1 MKKIIISVV
10 LTALLVSAMSALTY
24 AQDVN
29 KLKYPPL
36 NPLQIPTV
44 KKITLD
50 NGMRLYLVEDKS
62 LPLFN
67 ASVRINCGSHLE
79 PADKIGLAEVTGAVL
94 RTGGTKKWSG
104 DEIDEM
110 LEAVGASVETSIGL
124 ENGSASVNVL
134 SEYTDLGLDV
144 LAEILRNPV
153 FEQDK
158 IELEKVQ
165 QRTGI
170 SRRNDD
176 PGEIAQREFGKLIYG
191 ANSAYARHTEYAT
204 IGAITRDDLVKF
216 HRDYVSPDK
225 IQIGVWGDFDEAK
238 LVAKI
243 NQLFGDWPKGATIV
257 PALPIV
263 DYKFI
268 NQVYYVEK
276 NDVTQSNILMGHIGG
291 RVTDDDYAARIV
303 MNNILGGGLGNRM
316 FNTVRSKE
324 GLAYGASAIYTANI
338 AYPGYFYASV
348 GTKSETTAKAIQ
360 VALTVV
366 KGMQTD
372 PPTEEEMSRGKNAY
386 LNSFVFNF
394 DTKGEVVNR
403 MMNYDFHGLPENFLQ
418 MTKEAVEKVT
428 ASDVIAAA
436 KKNLRPDA
444 LQIVVVGKGKE
455 FEMPLDQ
462 LGLGSVATV
471 DITIPSGEEKAELAV
486 TPENLEK
493 GKKVLSQAVSAHG
506 GLASFKKVNSI
517 KSKGTFTVIVPQGE
531 FAVPVDV
538 VRVFPDKSREE
549 ATMMGQKMLTIRNGS
564 SGWRTAPTG
573 ELLPMSEEDLADEN
587 KDDLRNI
594 IRIFQQSDSPVYQAV
609 FDGIGEID
617 KSPVEFIALLDSK
630 GEAICR
636 MAFNTS
642 THKLVSKSYWGKSAM
657 GQEGNIQE
665 KFDNFT
671 TIDGIL
677 LPLKTVRELDGKKCD
692 FTEVTEFKVNSQIS
706 ADSFAKPAGQ

>member
-1 MKKIIISVV
+1 M
-10 LTALLVSAMSALTY
+10 LTALLVSAMSMLTA

-50 NGMRLYLVEDKS
+50 NGLRLYLVEDKS

-79 PADKIGLAEVTGAVL
+79 PGDKIGLAEVTGAVL
-94 RTGGTKKWSG
+94 RTGGTKQWSG

-110 LEAVGASVETSIGL
+110 LEAVGASVETYIGL
-124 ENGSASVNVL
+124 ENGGASVNVL

-144 LAEILRNPV
+144 LADILRNPV

-158 IELEKVQ
+158 IDLEKVQ
-165 QRTGI
+165 QRAGI

-176 PGEIAQREFGKLIYG
+176 PQQIASREFYKVIYG
-191 ANSAYARHTEYAT
+191 PNSVYARQTEYAT

-216 HRDYVSPDK
+216 HKDYVSPDR
-225 IQIGVWGDFDEAK
+225 IQLGVWGDFDETK

-243 NQLFGDWPKGATIV
+243 NQLFGDWPKGTTTV
-257 PALPIV
+257 PALPSV

-268 NQVYYVEK
+268 NTVNYVEK

-303 MNNILGGGLGNRM
+303 MNNILGGGFGNRM
-316 FNTVRSKE
+316 LNAVRSKE
-324 GLAYGASAIYTANI
+324 GLAYGASATYTANI
-338 AYPGYFYASV
+338 AYPGYFYTYV

-360 VALTVV
+360 EALKVI

-372 PPTEEEMSRGKNAY
+372 PPTDEEMARGKNAY

-403 MMNYDFHGLPENFLQ
+403 MMTYDFHGLPEDFLQ
-418 MTKEAVEKVT
+418 RTKEAVEKVT
-428 ASDVIAAA
+428 AADVITAA

-462 LGLGSVATV
+462 LGLGDVTAV
-471 DITIPSGEEKAELAV
+471 DITIPSGEEKAELEV

-517 KSKGTFTVIVPQGE
+517 KSKGIYTVIVPQGE

-549 ATMMGQKMLTIRNGS
+549 ATMMGQKMLSIRNGS
-564 SGWRTAPTG
+564 SGWRTGPSG
-573 ELLPMSEEDLADEN
+573 ELVSMSEEDLVDEN
-587 KDDLRNI
+587 KDDLRNM
-594 IRIFQQSDSPVYQAV
+594 IRIFQQSDSPVYQPV
-609 FDGIGEID
+609 YDGTGEID
-617 KSPVEFIALLDSK
+617 AAPVEFIALLDNK
-630 GEAICR
+630 GETICR
-636 MAFNTS
+636 MAFNTG
-642 THKLVSKSYWGKSAM
+642 THKLVSKSYWGKTAM
-657 GQEGNIQE
+657 GEEGNIQE

-671 TIDGIL
+671 TVDGIL
-677 LPLKTVRELDGKKCD
+677 VPLKTVRELDGKKCD
-692 FTEVTEFKVNSQIS
+692 FTEMTEFKVNTQIS
-706 ADSFAKPAGQ
+706 AENFAKPSN

>member
-10 LTALLVSAMSALTY
+10 LTALLVSAMSALTA

-50 NGMRLYLVEDKS
+50 NGLRLYLVEDKS

-67 ASVRINCGSHLE
+67 ASVRINCGSYLD
-79 PADKIGLAEVTGAVL
+79 PASKIGLAEVTGAVL

-110 LEAVGASVETSIGL
+110 LEAVGASVETYIGL
-124 ENGSASVNVL
+124 ENGGASVNVL

-158 IELEKVQ
+158 IDLEKVQ

-176 PGEIAQREFGKLIYG
+176 PGEIAQREFANLIYG
-191 ANSAYARHTEYAT
+191 PNSVYARHSEYAT

-216 HRDYVSPDK
+216 HKDYISPDK
-225 IQIGVWGDFDEAK
+225 IQLGVWGDFDETE

-243 NQLFGDWPKGATIV
+243 NQLFGDWAKGATPV
-257 PALPIV
+257 PALPTV

-268 NQVYYVEK
+268 NTVNYVEK

-303 MNNILGGGLGNRM
+303 MNNILGGGFGNRM
-316 FNTVRSKE
+316 LNIVRSKE
-324 GLAYGASAIYTANI
+324 GLAYGAGATYTANI
-338 AYPGYFYASV
+338 AYPGYFYVSV

-372 PPTEEEMSRGKNAY
+372 PPTEAEMSKAKNAY

-403 MMNYDFHGLPENFLQ
+403 MMNYDFHGLPEDFLQ
-418 MTKEAVEKVT
+418 RTKAAVEKVT
-428 ASDVIAAA
+428 AADVIAAA

-462 LGLGSVATV
+462 LGLGAVTAV
-471 DITIPSGEEKAELAV
+471 DITIPSGEEKAELAI

-506 GLASFKKVNSI
+506 GLASFKKVNSV
-517 KSKGTFTVIVPQGE
+517 KSKGIFTVIVPQGE

-549 ATMMGQKMLTIRNGS
+549 ATMMGQKMITIRDGNIGWQ
-564 SGWRTAPTG
+564 SGPSG
-573 ELLPMSEEDLADEN
+573 VVPMSEEDLVNEN
-587 KDDLRNI
+587 KDDLRNL

-609 FDGIGEID
+609 FDGTGEID
-617 KSPVEFIALLDSK
+617 KAPVEFIALLDNK

-636 MAFNTS
+636 MAFNTG

-671 TIDGIL
+671 TIEGIL
-677 LPLKTVRELDGKKCD
+677 VPLKTVRELDGKKCD
-692 FTEVTEFKVNSQIS
+692 FTEMTEFKINTQIS
-706 ADSFAKPAGQ
+706 ADNFAKPSN